1 MSTKIIV
8 KRCPYHGR
16 RPNLSPQETS
26 FPYNA
31 EDPVHLE
38 DKAAWQTKAARVLTI
53 LGAVLVWLPVVLTLA
68 YFVYVTLIGQP
79 QSFMVYV
86 TVFSS
91 VRLLD
96 IVGGVLLYIAARLAR
111 LLYRLIGWAA
121 LGMALVPFIGS
132 VLMVVGVSSN
142 FAAASSLFI
151 VGYYISLA
159 AVVFAL
165 CLNVLSIFLLKGLF
179 PKKQT
184 GAGPDMEAQSEL

>member
-1 MSTKIIV
+1 MPTKIIV
-8 KRCPYHGR
+8 KRCPYRGR

-38 DKAAWQTKAARVLTI
+38 DKAARQAKAARALTI

-96 IVGGVLLYIAARLAR
+96 IVGGVLLYIAARLAH
-111 LLYRLIGWAA
+111 LLNRLIGWAA

-132 VLMVVGVSSN
+132 VLMVVGVSYS
-142 FAAASSLFI
+142 FAAASSLFV

-179 PKKQT
+179 PQKQT